1 LGERPNCSNFV
12 GLANRWLVSCRED
25 FPLGEQVKRIGLTI
39 LLVISLGVTG
49 AEAASKIKP
58 SPSPKW
64 PPVGFTVKGEIYAK
78 VPTVKELV
86 GIASNSKVLTAQLAE
101 KVDGTLICQKY
112 SCGAITVAS
121 TNGCTWWEI
130 KSRVKGPKNLED
142 QSIVVHGNLRTT
154 STGTDPKV
162 YKTILLISSEAI
174 ERGNKIS
181 NINVICHHAPAMEKL
196 KTNVYT
202 PTQS

>member
-1 LGERPNCSNFV
+1 MKRLVLGL
-12 GLANRWLVSCRED
+12 GLVL
-25 FPLGEQVKRIGLTI
+25 
-39 LLVISLGVTG
+39 LLVFSLGISG
-49 AEAASKIKP
+49 ASGASKVKP

-86 GIASNSKVLTAQLAE
+86 GIASNSKVITAQLAQ
-101 KVDGTLICQKY
+101 KVDGVLICQKY
-112 SCGAITVAS
+112 SCGAITVAA
-121 TNGCTWWEI
+121 TKGCTWWEV
-130 KSRVKGPKNLED
+130 KSRVKGPKSMED
-142 QSIVVHGNLRTT
+142 STIVVHGNLRTT
-154 STGTDPKV
+154 TTGTEAKV
-162 YKTILLISSEAI
+162 YKTILLISSEDI

-181 NINVICHHAPAMEKL
+181 NINVICHHAPATETL